1 MTTNTGTGLW
11 SFLNGNPE
19 AEVIDGVELIWEW
32 VNEHT
37 PDDEQHLFDVLV
49 VRTHETLNHLRQF
62 GRPPLEFNLRLSLC
76 PSLVLF
82 YDTKSPGR
90 MNPVYKQGFE
100 GRIEVAEEGGKAVI
114 IGGRS
119 FFLEMKD
126 NKIIGI
132 FAKPLPGNEVKLSD
146 ISQP

>member
-32 VNEHT
+32 VIEHS
-37 PDDEQHLFDVLV
+37 PDDDKHLFDILV
-49 VRTHETLNHLRQF
+49 VRVHEALNHMRRF

-76 PSLVLF
+76 PSLVLY

-100 GRIEVAEEGGKAVI
+100 GRIEVAEEDSKAAI
-114 IGGRS
+114 IGTRP
-119 FFLEMKD
+119 FFLQMLN
-126 NKIIGI
+126 NKIVGI
-132 FAKPLPGNEVKLSD
+132 FAKPMPGNEVKLSD
-146 ISQP
+146 ISPA